1 MGGVQVHVHRSQAHD
16 EGGLVNL
23 DNELRASIA
32 AQALMPR
39 EENHDPVALKRLE
52 RHLLELRER
61 IARNDDDMRADHD
74 QE

>member
-1 MGGVQVHVHRSQAHD
+1 MSD
-16 EGGLVNL
+16 I
-23 DNELRASIA
+23 DNALRASIA
-32 AQALMPR
+32 AQMLMPR
-39 EENHDPVALKRLE
+39 EERPDPQALKRLE